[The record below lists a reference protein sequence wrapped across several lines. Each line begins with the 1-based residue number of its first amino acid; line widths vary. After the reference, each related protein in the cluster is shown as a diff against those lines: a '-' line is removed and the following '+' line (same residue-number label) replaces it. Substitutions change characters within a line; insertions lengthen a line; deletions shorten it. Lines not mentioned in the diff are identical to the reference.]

1 MPRSGASCSTERPS
15 IGPPVAGPA
24 RRALAGLG
32 VVGLGLAA
40 VLAGPPAA
48 LAESPTQLASE
59 LAIDGA
65 YVAPERTDVTEADLV
80 EQTNHA
86 RALGLRLVVVVPS
99 DPRPSPEA
107 FARRILEATDS
118 DVALVFPPG
127 GGLEASVAD
136 DLQSQSLRALSA
148 ARSKADPVLA
158 TEVYIDTVLAEPS
171 RSVPAVVSRTI
182 LGVLVLAVVLG
193 GVVLLEQAIRRGG
206 SSAGDLLSK
215 RVRG

>member
-1 MPRSGASCSTERPS
+1 M
-15 IGPPVAGPA
+15 
-24 RRALAGLG
+24 LAGLG
-32 VVGLGLAA
+32 VVGAA
-40 VLAGPPAA
+40 VVANVAGPPAA
-48 LAESPTQLASE
+48 QAESPTQLASE

-80 EQTNHA
+80 AQTNHA
-86 RALGLRLVVVVPS
+86 RALGLRLVVVVPN
-99 DPRPSPEA
+99 DPRPSPDA

-136 DLQSQSLRALSA
+136 DLQSQNLRALSA

-193 GVVLLEQAIRRGG
+193 GVVLLEQAVRRAGSAPGG
-206 SSAGDLLSK
+206 LLSK
-215 RVRG
+215 RARG

>member
-1 MPRSGASCSTERPS
+1 MPRSGASCSTEEY
-15 IGPPVAGPA
+15 GAGRRRRDGA
-24 RRALAGLG
+24 RRIGAALAALG
-32 VVGLGLAA
+32 AALAA
-40 VLAGPPAA
+40 AVVAPPAA

-65 YVAPERTDVTEADLV
+65 YVAPERTDVSEADLV
-80 EQTNHA
+80 QQTNHA
-86 RALGLRLVVVVPS
+86 RALGLRLVVVVPN

-107 FARRILEATDS
+107 FARRVLEATDS

-127 GGLEASVAD
+127 GGLEASVAG

-171 RSVPAVVSRTI
+171 RSVPAVVSRT
-182 LGVLVLAVVLG
+182 LLAVLILAVGLG
-193 GVVLLEQAIRRGG
+193 AAVLLEQGIRRGG
-206 SSAGDLLSK
+206 RSAGDLLPK

>member
-1 MPRSGASCSTERPS
+1 MPRSGASCSTSGGR
-15 IGPPVAGPA
+15 AT
-24 RRALAGLG
+24 RRLTALPGVLAAAVVG
-32 VVGLGLAA
+32 VVGWSAAA
-40 VLAGPPAA
+40 V
-48 LAESPTQLASE
+48 AESPTQLASE

-65 YVAPERTDVTEADLV
+65 YVAPERTDVAESDLV

-86 RALGLRLVVVVPS
+86 RALGLKLVVVVPT

-118 DVALVFPPG
+118 DVALVFPSG
-127 GGLEASVAD
+127 GGLEASVVD
-136 DLQSQSLRALSA
+136 DLQSQNLRALSA

-182 LGVLVLAVVLG
+182 LGVLILAVALG
-193 GVVLLEQAIRRGG
+193 AVVLLEQGIRRG
-206 SSAGDLLSK
+206 SRSAGDLLPK